1 MTDLERNEIPAEARE
16 VLEFWFGP
24 LSSDG
29 TADPVHSRRWWS
41 KNPDFDREIEKHFGA
56 LHEAVARGE
65 KSDWLESP
73 RGRLASIIVLDQF
86 SRNMFRG
93 DPKSYDSDARALKLA
108 LDGLDRGD
116 DRFLGPDERTF
127 LYMPLV
133 HSEDLAIQDR
143 SVAIFTALAGEL
155 SGEAR
160 KSAEKTLEFAKKHR
174 EIVIMFGR
182 FPHRNAVIGRTTT
195 ADEMAFIVHE
205 DSPF

>member
-1 MTDLERNEIPAEARE
+1 
-16 VLEFWFGP
+16 
-24 LSSDG
+24 
-29 TADPVHSRRWWS
+29 
-41 KNPDFDREIEKHFGA
+41 
-56 LHEAVARGE
+56 
-65 KSDWLESP
+65 
-73 RGRLASIIVLDQF
+73 
-86 SRNMFRG
+86 
-93 DPKSYDSDARALKLA
+93 
-108 LDGLDRGD
+108 
-116 DRFLGPDERTF
+116 
-127 LYMPLV
+127 MPLM

-143 SVAIFTALAGEL
+143 SIAIFTALAGEL